1 MARFLV
7 NRPFTRRGALAL
19 GLIGIGLVMVMIFGA
34 RSLRSYQQ
42 LRYIREQGLD
52 QGIASVRA
60 IQPWMT
66 IRYVAVAYAVPEE
79 YLFAQ
84 LEIPFDRRN
93 SNTPLGR
100 LEREYNLGPP
110 EPGENPL
117 LFERLAAAI
126 LAYRENPVATG
137 LTDIRPW
144 MSIRYI
150 ANSTGARESEIL
162 QALGITSADNQA
174 VLPLDQLAAQIE
186 YPGGP
191 HELVEAIM
199 AILREQE
206 GGP

>member
-1 MARFLV
+1 MVRFSSRLFAR
-7 NRPFTRRGALAL
+7 RRVLAL
-19 GLIGIGLVMVMIFGA
+19 GLMAIGLVLVLVFGA

-93 SNTPLGR
+93 SNVPLGR
-100 LEREYNLGPP
+100 LEREYDLGPP
-110 EPGENPL
+110 EPGAAPV
-117 LFERLAAAI
+117 LFERLTAAI

-137 LTDIRPW
+137 LNDIRPW

-150 ANSTGARESEIL
+150 ANSTGVRESEL
-162 QALGITSADNQA
+162 LGALGITSADNQA
-174 VLPLDQLAAQIE
+174 VLPLDQLATQVQ
-186 YPGGP
+186 YPDGLHG
-191 HELVEAIM
+191 LIEAIR
-199 AILREQE
+199 LFLHEQE
-206 GGP
+206 EGA